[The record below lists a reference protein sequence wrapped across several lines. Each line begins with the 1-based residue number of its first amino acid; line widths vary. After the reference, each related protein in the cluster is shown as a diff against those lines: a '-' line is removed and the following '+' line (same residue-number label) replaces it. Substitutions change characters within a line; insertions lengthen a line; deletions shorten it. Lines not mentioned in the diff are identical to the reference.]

1 MADEKARI
9 VAELTG
15 GSAVASEAAKID
27 KALAGVGGVAR
38 TVGGAVAGMAAET
51 LRAVGVMQTINI
63 ANAVEQ
69 AKQLDLATARLG
81 QSAGVSGTAL
91 KNTFDAVESKTLASS
106 SAMTQF
112 ATALGRV
119 TYDGKG
125 AVASVSA
132 LADEALATGRDLG
145 DELPLAVAMRG
156 MGVEA
161 ERLTGELGRVRDI
174 AETVGTIGGPQA
186 LKDTLA
192 ALGPVLAGVSTQTDE
207 SRAKLEAL
215 VAVLGKGLKP
225 QQAQAVAG
233 SALQAVRARAMDI
246 ERVTGRR
253 LLDDN
258 GNLVDPGKALADIKR
273 LADKRF
279 GKNEEAKR
287 RALMADFGQDL
298 GLAIMRTNFDDVDK
312 LAASSRDKGKT
323 GREATAFRD
332 SKEGKRIATTLAKDQ
347 VQRGVA
353 EKALGIHDTL
363 VDNLGAGGAL
373 AVELGAGHLIKPVL
387 GGAGKVV
394 AGAGNALASG
404 GGGAATAGL
413 AGVGLMSGAF
423 VGAAAMQGKVLSE
436 IGEDRDVMGARYR
449 NEHADI
455 VAQGLANRAV
465 REGDISGAYK
475 ATGGD
480 AATQQALLTTLEKM
494 LAAQTEGNELLRNQV
509 AAGIA
514 AELHRQ
520 PLKAMLPRDPN
531 ASGGN

>member
-27 KALAGVGGVAR
+27 KALSSVGGVAR
-38 TVGGAVAGMAAET
+38 TVGGAVAGMAGEA
-51 LRAVGVMQTINI
+51 LRAVGVMQTINL
-63 ANAVEQ
+63 AGAVEQ
-69 AKQLDLATARLG
+69 ARALDLATARLG
-81 QSAGVSGTAL
+81 QSAGTSGTAL
-91 KNTFDAVESKTLASS
+91 KATFDAVESKTLASS
-106 SAMTQF
+106 TAMTQF
-112 ATALGRV
+112 AASLGRV
-119 TYDGKG
+119 TYDSKG

-145 DELPLAVAMRG
+145 DELPLAVALRG
-156 MGVEA
+156 MGVDA
-161 ERLTGELGRVRDI
+161 ERLTGELGRVRDM
-174 AETVGTIGGPQA
+174 AESVGTIGGPQA
-186 LKDTLA
+186 LKDSLA
-192 ALGPVLAGVSTQTDE
+192 ALGPVLAGVSTTTDE

-233 SALQAVRARAMDI
+233 AALSAVRSRAMDI

-253 LLDDN
+253 VLDDR
-258 GNLVDPGKALADIKR
+258 GNLLDPGKALADLKR

-279 GKNEEAKR
+279 GSNEEAKR

-298 GLAIMRTNFDDVDK
+298 GLAIMRTDFGEVDK

-323 GREATAFRD
+323 AKEAAAFRD

-347 VQRGVA
+347 VQRGLA
-353 EKALGIHDTL
+353 EQALGIHDTL

-394 AGAGNALASG
+394 AGAGNALAG
-404 GGGAATAGL
+404 GSATAGL

-520 PLKAMLPRDPN
+520 PIKAVLPRDPN

>member
-106 SAMTQF
+106 SAMAQF

-145 DELPLAVAMRG
+145 DELPLAASLRG

-161 ERLTGELGRVRDI
+161 ERLTGELGRVRDM

-233 SALQAVRARAMDI
+233 SALQAVRSRAMDI

-253 LLDDN
+253 VLDDN

-287 RALMADFGQDL
+287 RALMSDFGQDL

-323 GREATAFRD
+323 GKEAAAFRD
-332 SKEGKRIATTLAKDQ
+332 SKEGKRIASTLAKDQ

-394 AGAGNALASG
+394 AGAGNALAGSG
-404 GGGAATAGL
+404 ATAGL

-520 PLKAMLPRDPN
+520 PIKAVLPRDPN

>member
-106 SAMTQF
+106 SAMAQF

-233 SALQAVRARAMDI
+233 GALQAVRSRAMDI

-253 LLDDN
+253 VLDDN

-287 RALMADFGQDL
+287 RALMSDFGQDL
-298 GLAIMRTNFDDVDK
+298 GLAIMRTNFDEVDK
-312 LAASSRDKGKT
+312 LASSSKDKGKT
-323 GREATAFRD
+323 AAEAAAFRD
-332 SKEGKRIATTLAKDQ
+332 SKEGKRIASTLAKDQ

-394 AGAGNALASG
+394 AGAGNALAGSG
-404 GGGAATAGL
+404 ATAGL

-423 VGAAAMQGKVLSE
+423 VGAAAMQGKVLTE

-449 NEHADI
+449 NDHADI

-465 REGDISGAYK
+465 REGDIGGAYK

>member
-91 KNTFDAVESKTLASS
+91 KNTFDVVESKTLASS
-106 SAMTQF
+106 SAMAQF

-161 ERLTGELGRVRDI
+161 EKLTGELGRVRDM
-174 AETVGTIGGPQA
+174 AETVNTIGGPQA

-233 SALQAVRARAMDI
+233 SALQAVRSRAMDI

-253 LLDDN
+253 VLDDN

-287 RALMADFGQDL
+287 RALMSDFGQDL
-298 GLAIMRTNFDDVDK
+298 GLAIMRTDFGDVDK
-312 LAASSRDKGKT
+312 LASSSKDKGKT
-323 GREATAFRD
+323 AAEAAAFRD
-332 SKEGKRIATTLAKDQ
+332 SKEGKRIASTLAKDQ

-373 AVELGAGHLIKPVL
+373 AVELGAGHLVKPVL

-404 GGGAATAGL
+404 GATAGL

-423 VGAAAMQGKVLSE
+423 VGAAAMQGKVLTE

-465 REGDISGAYK
+465 REGDIGGAYK

>member
-81 QSAGVSGTAL
+81 QTAGVSGTAL

-145 DELPLAVAMRG
+145 DELPLAVALRG
-156 MGVEA
+156 MGVDA

-233 SALQAVRARAMDI
+233 AALQAVRSRAMDI
-246 ERVTGRR
+246 ERVTGGRR
-253 LLDDN
+253 VLDDN

-312 LAASSRDKGKT
+312 LAASSKDKGKT
-323 GREATAFRD
+323 GKEATAFRD
-332 SKEGKRIATTLAKDQ
+332 SKEGKRIASTLAKDQ

-404 GGGAATAGL
+404 GATAGL

-423 VGAAAMQGKVLSE
+423 VGAAAMQGKVLTE
-436 IGEDRDVMGARYR
+436 IGEDRDVMGQRYR

-465 REGDISGAYK
+465 REGDIGGAYK

-531 ASGGN
+531 TSGGN

>member
-27 KALAGVGGVAR
+27 KALSSVGGVAR
-38 TVGGAVAGMAAET
+38 TVGGAVAGMAGET
-51 LRAVGVMQTINI
+51 LRAVGVMQTINL
-63 ANAVEQ
+63 AGAVEQ
-69 AKQLDLATARLG
+69 AKALDLATARLG
-81 QSAGVSGTAL
+81 QSAGTSGTTL
-91 KNTFDAVESKTLASS
+91 KATFDAVESKTLASS
-106 SAMTQF
+106 TAMTQF
-112 ATALGRV
+112 AASLGRV
-119 TYDGKG
+119 TYDSKG

-145 DELPLAVAMRG
+145 DELPLAVALRG
-156 MGVEA
+156 MGVDA
-161 ERLTGELGRVRDI
+161 ERLTGELGRVRDM
-174 AETVGTIGGPQA
+174 AESVGTIGGPQA
-186 LKDTLA
+186 LKDSLA
-192 ALGPVLAGVSTQTDE
+192 ALGPVLAGVSTTTDE

-233 SALQAVRARAMDI
+233 AALSAVRSRAMDI

-253 LLDDN
+253 VLDDN

-298 GLAIMRTNFDDVDK
+298 GLAIMRTDFGDVDK
-312 LAASSRDKGKT
+312 LAKSATDKGKT
-323 GREATAFRD
+323 GKEATAFRD
-332 SKEGKRIATTLAKDQ
+332 SKEGKRIASTLAKDQ

-394 AGAGNALASG
+394 AGAGNALAG
-404 GGGAATAGL
+404 GGATAGL
-413 AGVGLMSGAF
+413 AGVSLMSGAF
-423 VGAAAMQGKVLSE
+423 VGAAAMQGKVLTE

-455 VAQGLANRAV
+455 VGQGLAHRAV

>member
-145 DELPLAVAMRG
+145 DELPLAVALRG
-156 MGVEA
+156 MGVDA

-207 SRAKLEAL
+207 SRAKLESL

-233 SALQAVRARAMDI
+233 AALQAVRSRAMDI

-253 LLDDN
+253 VLDDN

-279 GKNEEAKR
+279 GSNQEAKR

-312 LAASSRDKGKT
+312 LVASSKDKGKT
-323 GREATAFRD
+323 SAEAAAFRD
-332 SKEGKRIATTLAKDQ
+332 SKEGKRIASTLAKDQ

-394 AGAGNALASG
+394 AGAGNALAG
-404 GGGAATAGL
+404 GGATAGL
-413 AGVGLMSGAF
+413 AGVAVMSGAF
-423 VGAAAMQGKVLSE
+423 VGAAAMQGKVLTE

-465 REGDISGAYK
+465 REGDVTGAYK

>member
-1 MADEKARI
+1 MKFLAIIPARY
-9 VAELTG
+9 
-15 GSAVASEAAKID
+15 AST
-27 KALAGVGGVAR
+27 R
-38 TVGGAVAGMAAET
+38 
-51 LRAVGVMQTINI
+51 
-63 ANAVEQ
+63 
-69 AKQLDLATARLG
+69 
-81 QSAGVSGTAL
+81 
-91 KNTFDAVESKTLASS
+91 F
-106 SAMTQF
+106 
-112 ATALGRV
+112 
-119 TYDGKG
+119 
-125 AVASVSA
+125 
-132 LADEALATGRDLG
+132 
-145 DELPLAVAMRG
+145 
-156 MGVEA
+156 
-161 ERLTGELGRVRDI
+161 
-174 AETVGTIGGPQA
+174 
-186 LKDTLA
+186 
-192 ALGPVLAGVSTQTDE
+192 
-207 SRAKLEAL
+207 
-215 VAVLGKGLKP
+215 
-225 QQAQAVAG
+225 
-233 SALQAVRARAMDI
+233 
-246 ERVTGRR
+246 
-253 LLDDN
+253 
-258 GNLVDPGKALADIKR
+258 PGKALADIKR

-287 RALMADFGQDL
+287 RALMSDFGQDL
-298 GLAIMRTNFDDVDK
+298 GLAIMRTDFGEVDK
-312 LAASSRDKGKT
+312 LASSSKDKGKT
-323 GREATAFRD
+323 SAEAAAFRD
-332 SKEGKRIATTLAKDQ
+332 SKEGKRIASTLAKDQ

-404 GGGAATAGL
+404 GGTVGAAGL

-436 IGEDRDVMGARYR
+436 IGEDRDVMGQRYR
-449 NEHADI
+449 NEHADV

-475 ATGGD
+475 ASGGD

-494 LAAQTEGNELLRNQV
+494 LAAQAEGNDLLRNQV

>member
-1 MADEKARI
+1 MADERARI

-51 LRAVGVMQTINI
+51 LRAVGVMQTINL
-63 ANAVEQ
+63 AGAVEQ
-69 AKQLDLATARLG
+69 AKALDLATARLG
-81 QSAGVSGTAL
+81 QSAGTSGTTL
-91 KNTFDAVESKTLASS
+91 KATFDAVESKTLASS
-106 SAMTQF
+106 TAMTQF
-112 ATALGRV
+112 AASLGRV
-119 TYDGKG
+119 TYDSKG
-125 AVASVSA
+125 AVASVSV

-145 DELPLAVAMRG
+145 DELPLAVALRG
-156 MGVEA
+156 MGVDA
-161 ERLTGELGRVRDI
+161 ERLTGELGRVRDM
-174 AETVGTIGGPQA
+174 AESVGTIGGPQA

-192 ALGPVLAGVSTQTDE
+192 GLGPVLAGVSTQTDE

-225 QQAQAVAG
+225 PQAQAVAG
-233 SALQAVRARAMDI
+233 AALQAVRSRAMDI

-253 LLDDN
+253 VLDDR

-312 LAASSRDKGKT
+312 LAASSKDKGKT
-323 GREATAFRD
+323 GKEATAFRD
-332 SKEGKRIATTLAKDQ
+332 SKEGKRIGATLAKDQ
-347 VQRGVA
+347 VQRGLA

-387 GGAGKVV
+387 GGIGKVV

-404 GGGAATAGL
+404 GGVAGM

-423 VGAAAMQGKVLSE
+423 VGAAALQGKVLTE

-449 NEHADI
+449 SEHADI

-465 REGDISGAYK
+465 REGDVTGAYK
-475 ATGGD
+475 AAGGD

-494 LAAQTEGNELLRNQV
+494 LAAQTEGNDLLRNQV